1 MSSTAVPR
9 VVPAQ
14 LSFLAV
20 YNPSLG
26 RSDDEFDKQIVF
38 YYARAAKARARLSH
52 GDNKTARDLRE
63 QENEKLRQVGLAQG
77 MVGFARSFSHGAPVD
92 SVETE
97 KSRIV
102 LKELE
107 DGWWILASIDFTQLP
122 AAITGADPTTPA
134 VEYSSREVSPPA
146 LLIQQLVRAH
156 SIFTLHHGWPLDQL
170 LRRYGRPKFC
180 NFMDRY
186 WSRFAST
193 WDVMLHASPAVDMYR
208 GLKLAAGG
216 ELGMGVGEEEWGSS
230 ERDVLEDFA
239 RRTDGLVEVMVS
251 RFGESSPL
259 QRSKSSIDSSAS
271 DKDTPDSWLGSGRY
285 PTAPDGV
292 VFSGMGALSRS
303 SLRDISHW
311 VESIYYY
318 GDLAYGVRD
327 NPTSDRR
334 RRRRNPQHDTESPHP
349 TPLSVDSATD
359 NMSPP
364 TTSDQDQGL
373 PLDIPPPIVRAVESS
388 LDKASNA
395 ADSNKPPNDNPSQ
408 RESGQFLGS
417 LGDTDTWVKYMTLG
431 YGTAWGGKKQDN
443 TQASTP
449 APTMPPAPEQVSARE
464 SSPPPLRHVE
474 PEVHVDTA
482 EEKRKLQI
490 QHENNGYFL
499 VGLKGD
505 MTELAFDD
513 DNDEGN
519 WNGRIPL
526 RTVYVEEIEKPLS
539 GADSDQTPEYERE
552 VSFKS
557 SELKLNKSRL
567 RPVVYVVSLH
577 TGSLAGHMTDL
588 HASTAHSSTPFF
600 SAKGPSRSVS
610 PRSIVM
616 STTSSRRFTI
626 CSTRVLVQTR
636 LRLASRLPT
645 IPTRPLHRPV
655 AQAPTHNPSTI
666 WCTIHVHLPCTLVF
680 PMSQTRA
687 HSSRKA

>member
-1 MSSTAVPR
+1 MSSTAIPR

-26 RSDDEFDKQIVF
+26 RSDEEFDQQIVF
-38 YYARAAKARARLSH
+38 YYARAAKARAQLSH
-52 GDNKTARDLRE
+52 GDNQAAHDLRE

-77 MVGFARSFSHGAPVD
+77 VVGFARSFSHGAPVD

-122 AAITGADPTTPA
+122 AASASADSAAPA
-134 VEYSSREVSPPA
+134 IEYSSREVSPPA

-156 SIFTLHHGWPLDQL
+156 STFTLHHGWPLSQL

-180 NFMDRY
+180 SLMDKY

-239 RRTDGLVEVMVS
+239 RRTEGLVEVMVS
-251 RFGESSPL
+251 RFGEPSPL
-259 QRSKSSIDSSAS
+259 QHAKSSTDPSAL
-271 DKDTPDSWLGSGRY
+271 DKDSPTPWLGSARY
-285 PTAPDGV
+285 PTCSDGV

-311 VESIYYY
+311 VESMYYY
-318 GDLAYGVRD
+318 GDQAYGVRD

-334 RRRRNPQHDTESPHP
+334 RRRRKNPHHETESPHP
-349 TPLSVDSATD
+349 TPLSTNSATD
-359 NMSPP
+359 NTPPP
-364 TTSDQDQGL
+364 TTTDQDQGL
-373 PLDIPPPIVRAVESS
+373 PPGIPPPIVRAVESS

-395 ADSNKPPNDNPSQ
+395 VDSNKTSDNVPPQ
-408 RESGQFLGS
+408 HESGQLLGS
-417 LGDTDTWVKYMTLG
+417 LGDTDMWVKYMTLG
-431 YGTAWGGKKQDN
+431 YGTAWGSKKQGS
-443 TQASTP
+443 TQKSTSAP
-449 APTMPPAPEQVSARE
+449 AVAPAPEPASVRE

-474 PEVHVDTA
+474 PEVHVDVA

-490 QHENNGYFL
+490 QYENDGYFL

-505 MTELAFDD
+505 MAELTFDD
-513 DNDEGN
+513 ENAEGD

-526 RTVYVEEIEKPLS
+526 RTIYVEEINKTSS
-539 GADSDQTPEYERE
+539 GTESDQTPEYERE
-552 VSFKS
+552 LSLRS
-557 SELKLNKSRL
+557 APKLEKTRL
-567 RPVVYVVSLH
+567 RPVVYVVGLH
-577 TGSLAGHMTDL
+577 TVAWDMTYD
-588 HASTAHSSTPFF
+588 
-600 SAKGPSRSVS
+600 
-610 PRSIVM
+610 
-616 STTSSRRFTI
+616 
-626 CSTRVLVQTR
+626 
-636 LRLASRLPT
+636 
-645 IPTRPLHRPV
+645 
-655 AQAPTHNPSTI
+655 
-666 WCTIHVHLPCTLVF
+666 
-680 PMSQTRA
+680 
-687 HSSRKA
+687 